1 MCTTSQL
8 ANTSQVAFYYAF
20 IQCYSIFLIA
30 PTACGILAWLFSGPY
45 SPSFAIFT
53 CLWGILFVEY
63 WKREEV
69 DLSIRW
75 DVRGVGELKVNRPQ
89 YVWEREETDPV
100 TGEVKRI
107 FPTHKRVLRQL
118 WFLPFAA
125 LAGLALGTVLLVTF
139 ALEALMSDVYG
150 KLLEERWYLQY
161 LPTILLSVA
170 LPYVT
175 SILTDLATK
184 LTDYENYRTKDQ
196 YDLAGVQKSFVLNF
210 ITNYFPIVIT
220 AYVYIPY
227 GARLIP
233 LITPTSWNTANVVN
247 SFDVDPARLQE
258 EVISLSMA
266 AQVMNFG
273 EEFLYPYLKRQ
284 AKTFWRN
291 YNRKKRAATFHQ
303 RDVSSPEESK
313 LFRDNPEE
321 AQLMARLR
329 HETHAEEYDVHEDI
343 MEMVVQFGYLTL
355 FAPAWPLMPLGF
367 LLNNWVELRG
377 DFFKL
382 SSESQRPPP
391 IRSDSIGDSVAA
403 LEFLTWLGTLS
414 TAALVH
420 IYGGEGSITDTRP
433 SRLLLTIFVAEQA
446 YLAVRIGARFFFTR
460 FGSAAVR
467 DAEAKRFMMRKTYLE
482 TFSEEKAGTSRRVR
496 SRTYAGERRGSSQL
510 LAPPNAPTPDTP
522 VEGNDGLKSPGDELE
537 TQLPTISVNGEQP
550 AGVPQEFDREY
561 STEEAE
567 RFWTES
573 PEVYETAE
581 AGVRLIVALKSFY
594 DKDGGAGK
602 GDDRSK
608 AD

>member
-1 MCTTSQL
+1 LHEQ
-8 ANTSQVAFYYAF
+8 
-20 IQCYSIFLIA
+20 
-30 PTACGILAWLFSGPY
+30 
-45 SPSFAIFT
+45 
-53 CLWGILFVEY
+53 
-63 WKREEV
+63 
-69 DLSIRW
+69 
-75 DVRGVGELKVNRPQ
+75 
-89 YVWEREETDPV
+89 
-100 TGEVKRI
+100 
-107 FPTHKRVLRQL
+107 
-118 WFLPFAA
+118 
-125 LAGLALGTVLLVTF
+125 
-139 ALEALMSDVYG
+139 
-150 KLLEERWYLQY
+150 YLQY
-161 LPTILLSVA
+161 LPTIVLSVA

-175 SILTDLATK
+175 AILTDLATK

-233 LITPTSWNTANVVN
+233 LLTPSSWNTANVVN
-247 SFDVDPARLQE
+247 SFDVDPGRLQE

-284 AKTFWRN
+284 ATTFWRN
-291 YNRKKRAATFHQ
+291 YNRKKRAATFHHQ
-303 RDVSSPEESK
+303 QDVSSPEESK
-313 LFRDNPEE
+313 LFRDNPDE

-391 IRSDSIGDSVAA
+391 IRADSIGDSVAA

-414 TAALVH
+414 AAALVH
-420 IYGGEGSITDTRP
+420 IYRGPGSITDTRP

-446 YLAVRIGARFFFTR
+446 YLAVRIGARFFFAR

-496 SRTYAGERRGSSQL
+496 SRTYAGERRGSSSRL
-510 LAPPNAPTPDTP
+510 MAPSNPGTP
-522 VEGNDGLKSPGDELE
+522 VEGPRSPGLELE
-537 TQLPTISVNGEQP
+537 KALPTISVNGEGP
-550 AGVPQEFDREY
+550 PPQEFDREY

-581 AGVRLIVALKSFY
+581 AGARLIVALKGFM
-594 DKDGGAGK
+594 DKNGGTGK
-602 GDDRSK
+602 GEDRSK

>member
-1 MCTTSQL
+1 M
-8 ANTSQVAFYYAF
+8 
-20 IQCYSIFLIA
+20 
-30 PTACGILAWLFSGPY
+30 
-45 SPSFAIFT
+45 
-53 CLWGILFVEY
+53 
-63 WKREEV
+63 
-69 DLSIRW
+69 
-75 DVRGVGELKVNRPQ
+75 
-89 YVWEREETDPV
+89 
-100 TGEVKRI
+100 
-107 FPTHKRVLRQL
+107 
-118 WFLPFAA
+118 
-125 LAGLALGTVLLVTF
+125 
-139 ALEALMSDVYG
+139 
-150 KLLEERWYLQY
+150 
-161 LPTILLSVA
+161 
-170 LPYVT
+170 T

-233 LITPTSWNTANVVN
+233 LLTPSSWNTTNVVN
-247 SFDVDPARLQE
+247 SFDVDPGRLQE

-266 AQVMNFG
+266 AQVMNVG

-284 AKTFWRN
+284 ATTFWRN

-303 RDVSSPEESK
+303 RDVSTPEESK

-321 AQLMARLR
+321 TQLMARLR

-420 IYGGEGSITDTRP
+420 IYRGPGSITDTRP

-496 SRTYAGERRGSSQL
+496 SRTYAGERRGSSHL
-510 LAPPNAPTPDTP
+510 LAPSNPGTPI
-522 VEGNDGLKSPGDELE
+522 EGDGPKSPGNELE
-537 TQLPTISVNGEQP
+537 KQLPMISINGEAP
-550 AGVPQEFDREY
+550 AGPPPQEFDREY

-581 AGVRLIVALKSFY
+581 AGVRLIVALKGFY
-594 DKDGGAGK
+594 DKDGGSGK
-602 GDDRSK
+602 GEDRSK

>member
-1 MCTTSQL
+1 LHEQ
-8 ANTSQVAFYYAF
+8 
-20 IQCYSIFLIA
+20 
-30 PTACGILAWLFSGPY
+30 
-45 SPSFAIFT
+45 
-53 CLWGILFVEY
+53 
-63 WKREEV
+63 
-69 DLSIRW
+69 
-75 DVRGVGELKVNRPQ
+75 
-89 YVWEREETDPV
+89 
-100 TGEVKRI
+100 
-107 FPTHKRVLRQL
+107 
-118 WFLPFAA
+118 
-125 LAGLALGTVLLVTF
+125 
-139 ALEALMSDVYG
+139 
-150 KLLEERWYLQY
+150 YLQY

-184 LTDYENYRTKDQ
+184 LTDHENYRTKDQ

-233 LITPTSWNTANVVN
+233 LITPTSWNTTNVVN

-303 RDVSSPEESK
+303 RDVATPEESK

-420 IYGGEGSITDTRP
+420 IYGGDGSIADTRP

-446 YLAVRIGARFFFTR
+446 YLATRIGARFFFTR

-496 SRTYAGERRGSSQL
+496 SRTYAGERGGSSRL
-510 LAPPNAPTPDTP
+510 TAHPNASDPGTP
-522 VEGNDGLKSPGDELE
+522 VESDGLKSPGTELE
-537 TQLPTISVNGEQP
+537 KQLPTISVNGEQP
-550 AGVPQEFDREY
+550 TGSLQEFDREY

-581 AGVRLIVALKSFY
+581 AGVRLIVALKSFWE
-594 DKDGGAGK
+594 KDGGAGK

>member
-1 MCTTSQL
+1 M
-8 ANTSQVAFYYAF
+8 
-20 IQCYSIFLIA
+20 
-30 PTACGILAWLFSGPY
+30 
-45 SPSFAIFT
+45 
-53 CLWGILFVEY
+53 
-63 WKREEV
+63 
-69 DLSIRW
+69 
-75 DVRGVGELKVNRPQ
+75 
-89 YVWEREETDPV
+89 DPV

-107 FPTHKRVLRQL
+107 FPTHKRILRQL

-139 ALEALMSDVYG
+139 AIEALMSDVYG
-150 KLLEERWYLQY
+150 SVLAERWVCLGLTSWSCTFTHTIPQYLQY
-161 LPTILLSVA
+161 MPTIIMSVA
-170 LPYVT
+170 LPYMT
-175 SILTDLATK
+175 SNLTELATK
-184 LTDYENYRTKDQ
+184 LTDYENYRTKDE
-196 YDLAGVQKSFVLNF
+196 YDLAQVQKSFVLNF
-210 ITNYFPIVIT
+210 ITSFFPIVLT

-233 LITPTSWNTANVVN
+233 LLIPSTWDSKNVIK
-247 SFDVDPARLQE
+247 SFDVDPGRLQE

-284 AKTFWRN
+284 AFTFWRKH
-291 YNRKKRAATFHQ
+291 NRMQRAASFHEK
-303 RDVSSPEESK
+303 DSAAASPEESK
-313 LFRDNPEE
+313 LFNDDPSES
-321 AQLMARLR
+321 QLLTRLR
-329 HETHAEEYDVHEDI
+329 QETLADEYDVHEDI

-391 IRSDSIGDSVAA
+391 IRADSIGDSVAA

-420 IYGGEGSITDTRP
+420 IYRGPGSITDTRL
-433 SRLLLTIFVAEQA
+433 SRLLLTIFVAEQV
-446 YLAVRIGARFFFTR
+446 YLVVRISARFFFAR

-467 DAEAKRFMMRKTYLE
+467 EAEAKRFMMRKTYLE

-496 SRTYAGERRGSSQL
+496 SRTYAGERRPAHLMTPGASN
-510 LAPPNAPTPDTP
+510 PGTPTG
-522 VEGNDGLKSPGDELE
+522 EKSPVKELE
-537 TQLPTISVNGEQP
+537 KQLPTIAINGEQP
-550 AGVPQEFDREY
+550 PTNPTEFDREY
-561 STEEAE
+561 SNEEAE

-573 PEVYETAE
+573 PEVYDTAE
-581 AGVRLIVALKSFY
+581 AGVRLIVALRAFFAKRE
-594 DKDGGAGK
+594 DAGK

>member
-1 MCTTSQL
+1 VHEQ
-8 ANTSQVAFYYAF
+8 
-20 IQCYSIFLIA
+20 
-30 PTACGILAWLFSGPY
+30 
-45 SPSFAIFT
+45 
-53 CLWGILFVEY
+53 
-63 WKREEV
+63 
-69 DLSIRW
+69 
-75 DVRGVGELKVNRPQ
+75 
-89 YVWEREETDPV
+89 
-100 TGEVKRI
+100 
-107 FPTHKRVLRQL
+107 
-118 WFLPFAA
+118 
-125 LAGLALGTVLLVTF
+125 
-139 ALEALMSDVYG
+139 
-150 KLLEERWYLQY
+150 YLQY
-161 LPTILLSVA
+161 LPTIVLSVA

-175 SILTDLATK
+175 SILTDLATR

-196 YDLAGVQKSFVLNF
+196 YDLAAVQKSFVLNF

-233 LITPTSWNTANVVN
+233 LLTPFSWNTTNVVN
-247 SFDVDPARLQE
+247 SFDVGPGRLQE

-284 AKTFWRN
+284 ATTFWRN
-291 YNRKKRAATFHQ
+291 YNRQKRAATFHQ

-420 IYGGEGSITDTRP
+420 IYGGGGHQGSITDTRP

-496 SRTYAGERRGSSQL
+496 SRTYAGGERGGSTHL
-510 LAPPNAPTPDTP
+510 MAPAAPSNSGTLI
-522 VEGNDGLKSPGDELE
+522 EGDSGMKSPDNEVQE
-537 TQLPTISVNGEQP
+537 ALPTISVNGERQVGP
-550 AGVPQEFDREY
+550 TPQEFDREY

-581 AGVRLIVALKSFY
+581 AGARLIVALKSFY
-594 DKDGGAGK
+594 DKDGGDGK

>member
-1 MCTTSQL
+1 M
-8 ANTSQVAFYYAF
+8 
-20 IQCYSIFLIA
+20 
-30 PTACGILAWLFSGPY
+30 
-45 SPSFAIFT
+45 
-53 CLWGILFVEY
+53 
-63 WKREEV
+63 
-69 DLSIRW
+69 
-75 DVRGVGELKVNRPQ
+75 
-89 YVWEREETDPV
+89 
-100 TGEVKRI
+100 
-107 FPTHKRVLRQL
+107 
-118 WFLPFAA
+118 
-125 LAGLALGTVLLVTF
+125 
-139 ALEALMSDVYG
+139 
-150 KLLEERWYLQY
+150 
-161 LPTILLSVA
+161 A

-220 AYVYIPY
+220 AYLYIPY
-227 GARLIP
+227 GARMIP
-233 LITPTSWNTANVVN
+233 LLTPTSWNTTNVVN
-247 SFDVDPARLQE
+247 SFDVDPGRLQE

-303 RDVSSPEESK
+303 RDVSSSPEESK

-420 IYGGEGSITDTRP
+420 IYGGDGSIRNTRP

-496 SRTYAGERRGSSQL
+496 SRTYAGERRGSSHL
-510 LAPPNAPTPDTP
+510 IVSPSALDPGSP
-522 VEGNDGLKSPGDELE
+522 VEGDDGLKRQSAELE
-537 TQLPTISVNGEQP
+537 KQLPTISVNGEHP
-550 AGVPQEFDREY
+550 AQEFDREY

-581 AGVRLIVALKSFY
+581 AGVRLIMALKTFWE
-594 DKDGGAGK
+594 KDGGDGK
-602 GDDRSK
+602 GEGEDRSK
-608 AD
+608 VD